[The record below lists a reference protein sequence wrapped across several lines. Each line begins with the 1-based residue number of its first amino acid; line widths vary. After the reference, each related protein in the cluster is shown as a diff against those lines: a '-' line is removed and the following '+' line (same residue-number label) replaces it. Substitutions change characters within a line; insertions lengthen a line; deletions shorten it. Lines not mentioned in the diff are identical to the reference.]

1 MRNRSVGLLRV
12 GKKSQPC
19 TAAQEHGVF
28 HGIDE
33 VRGFR
38 LRDVTDFG
46 PEFPL
51 GEFSDIRAVQGRI
64 AFVPFKEPQHI
75 FQKRRLSR
83 AVAAEDRQNAA
94 AVKRKIDV
102 GQHAAVVPIA
112 VGGVMN
118 FKLHG
123 GL

>member
-38 LRDVTDFG
+38 LRDVTDLDQSSRSESF
-46 PEFPL
+46 
-51 GEFSDIRAVQGRI
+51 RI
-64 AFVPFKEPQHI
+64 SVPSK
-75 FQKRRLSR
+75 
-83 AVAAEDRQNAA
+83 AE
-94 AVKRKIDV
+94 
-102 GQHAAVVPIA
+102 
-112 VGGVMN
+112 
-118 FKLHG
+118 
-123 GL
+123 

>member
-1 MRNRSVGLLRV
+1 MAQARRKGIANSRYINEFMKLNTRAMRAWFS
-12 GKKSQPC
+12 K
-19 TAAQEHGVF
+19 AAAAARF
-28 HGIDE
+28 E
-33 VRGFR
+33 VAWV
-38 LRDVTDFG
+38 LSH
-46 PEFPL
+46 P
-51 GEFSDIRAVQGRI
+51 
-64 AFVPFKEPQHI
+64 KEW
-75 FQKRRLSR
+75 LA